1 MQFNDAGFL
10 GGRRFEQR
18 LLRRPSIVQRHV
30 NHVEHCSTAHGA
42 SGNLLGRIR
51 TPSADDQ
58 WSPAGRVTQR
68 IIKAGLHQGLEKRV
82 CHASNRDTTGLKA

>member
-10 GGRRFEQR
+10 GGSGLEQR
-18 LLRRPSIVQRHV
+18 LLRRPSVVQGHV

-42 SGNLLGRIR
+42 SGDLLGRIR

-58 WSPAGRVTQR
+58 WPPAGRVAQR
-68 IIKAGLHQGLEKRV
+68 VIKAGIYQGLKKRV
-82 CHASNRDTTGLKA
+82 RHASSRDTTGLKA